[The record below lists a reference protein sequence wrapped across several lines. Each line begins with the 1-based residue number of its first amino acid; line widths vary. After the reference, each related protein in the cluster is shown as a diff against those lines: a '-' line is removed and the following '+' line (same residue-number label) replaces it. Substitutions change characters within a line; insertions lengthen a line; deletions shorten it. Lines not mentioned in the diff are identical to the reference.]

1 MKRDQDPPFATLKV
15 VKDFPGF
22 LSPSNGSYKREVLYK
37 MGRIVACSRLLVRW
51 DGTREH
57 SWLKKTRQKEDEL
70 SIFNF
75 PDHLRAWNRQVELPL
90 SRIFFLFNRVFLEK
104 FASQSVVVFI
114 GIQTIKS
121 PEFGHVTNV
130 DTVQPTCN
138 PCSAF
143 T

>member
-1 MKRDQDPPFATLKV
+1 M
-15 VKDFPGF
+15 KDFPGF

-37 MGRIVACSRLLVRW
+37 MSRIVACSMLSVRRN
-51 DGTREH
+51 GTREH
-57 SWLKKTRQKEDEL
+57 SWLKKNETGRRRIEYFQFSRPSQSLEQ
-70 SIFNF
+70 
-75 PDHLRAWNRQVELPL
+75 A
-90 SRIFFLFNRVFLEK
+90 SRIATLTYFFSFFSLFNRVFLEK